1 MVIREEISVVE
12 DGALA
17 EPTLVTQANVIN
29 ITDGVIA
36 EGTIREEETID
47 EGPEE
52 TIANILELG
61 NKYLESRLVQH
72 PGQQKM

>member
-1 MVIREEISVVE
+1 MN
-12 DGALA
+12 
-17 EPTLVTQANVIN
+17 NVIN